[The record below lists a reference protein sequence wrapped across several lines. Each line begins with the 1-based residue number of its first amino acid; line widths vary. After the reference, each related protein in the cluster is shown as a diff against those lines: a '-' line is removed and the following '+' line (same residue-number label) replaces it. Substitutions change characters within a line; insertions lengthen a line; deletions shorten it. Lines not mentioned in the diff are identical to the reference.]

1 MQGSVVRQV
10 DVVSAFIDNVEP
22 DNERLPQAIHSELN
36 LPIALHGV
44 RCDLDAA
51 LISRMLFPAGKARSG
66 CNFNNDKTRWC
77 RITEKPVYLVN
88 KT

>member
-22 DNERLPQAIHSELN
+22 DNEQLPQVIHSELN
-36 LPIALHGV
+36 LPTGLHGV
-44 RCDLDAA
+44 WCDLDAA
-51 LISRMLFPAGKARSG
+51 LISRMLFPAGEARSG
-66 CNFNNDKTRWC
+66 CNFNNDKTRLC